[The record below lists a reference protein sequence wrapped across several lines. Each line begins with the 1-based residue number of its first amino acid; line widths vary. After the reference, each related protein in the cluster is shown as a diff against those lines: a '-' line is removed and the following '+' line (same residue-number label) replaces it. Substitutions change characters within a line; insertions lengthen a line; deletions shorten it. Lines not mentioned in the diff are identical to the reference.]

1 MLSLE
6 MPLDYVRDDKF
17 PLALFIKF
25 KSRFVFVS
33 QRGRVPIDLN
43 DLIIDQPL
51 PRFKEAAVIKPK
63 ELPDEEFH
71 EVSKVVL

>member
-43 DLIIDQPL
+43 DLIID
-51 PRFKEAAVIKPK
+51 
-63 ELPDEEFH
+63 
-71 EVSKVVL
+71 